1 MCDDGLGAF
10 LQALPQRDLAR
21 GQNVADVGAQ
31 RGLAAEP
38 LPDPLVALALA
49 HVAGDAL
56 YADRAPVFINQSRVD
71 FDGQAA
77 AVFAN
82 DLDLVRGSVGII
94 GHHVGDRLTN
104 QLQVLRSYDLTDVHL
119 HHVLTLVVHE
129 PLGLQIERS
138 EPAFEITGVDH
149 VVGVIEQLL
158 IARFGGAAR
167 GLGALA
173 FGDVANDPGKDAF
186 AVRGVLAV
194 SDFNRDF
201 LSPLAQPLQFDA
213 RPGCAFLALLS
224 APPRDF
230 AQAAQEVRHEPR
242 QFSPNY
248 LSGFVTED
256 LLYRRIDEE
265 NAAVLACG
273 EDDIRGR
280 LGDPAVTILDFAQ
293 GAHDPPPLADLADDA
308 HHQDSVFGL
317 YPPSGDLR
325 LKLPSGAVDQNG
337 FELFARAEVS
347 SVSIGAGL
355 ILCVAA
361 HDGDGLRPP
370 RRQSIHALAEKLVAP
385 VAEQLFGL
393 RVDQRDPSLLICHD
407 DRVGRELHHLLKPR
421 PRRDQV
427 VDQAAVLAHVARDG
441 KHARD
446 LVLFVVHQSERK
458 ADRNRLAVHRAD
470 LDFEVG
476 QTAGR
481 GNLHQLPRRGRY
493 RVRTADD
500 GQGAAEDRAF
510 QTPEQRCG
518 RRIGPG
524 HPARTIGQKHRLGHR
539 RNDLLEE
546 VSRLGYLSRAA
557 LKLELCVG
565 QLGVGA
571 LQVGEHVRPGGFA
584 QPPDAVFAVVRL
596 GVLGYPTRQTHVYYL
611 QNTRTVSLY
620 IFMCIHVFMI
630 HDAFLFHRLRVE
642 AAHYAQN
649 INAGEIFLARAFFE
663 QRGVYH
669 RGFINSRKIAGVA
682 RRPHPFGGGA
692 DLIIGDLGF
701 IYHQVMRDHPAPALP
716 KPCADYFLGVEKS
729 DRHPQLAPADIIERF
744 QQVGVC
750 DHRRVGHLIGPGAV
764 ALQGVRLFGDH
775 PSQGRG
781 GPLPLGQVDF
791 QAAARRPD
799 EFAIKRAAES
809 VDPQPGER
817 PGLHRLAIP
826 TRRRVPGI
834 PLLPVARGRLGQG
847 LFVPGVPGR
856 DRAVQRIGLDLTAL
870 PLPVIGVIDEFLDPD
885 VDVREPAGSRLAVD
899 DHARRRHPARAP
911 FVDVEII
918 RVVTPGVLPQPG
930 ADQIDRRRAHAGVT
944 RLGLVK
950 EIDQVVPDAGEFLR
964 VIEQRVD
971 PAQNLIE
978 QLPVGF
984 DGDSRRDDRRR
995 VGMFAEDQRR
1005 NLAPKTGHLQRFEIE
1020 VAAHR
1025 IHPAHQ
1031 VGDRLQ
1037 PVLFQAG
1044 GRRLLRPGPQRQTGA
1059 PDRGFRVIG
1068 AGVDEQVIDKL
1079 VNHLSA
1085 ARQVPRD
1092 DGQRRRRRSSGHLH
1106 RHRRSYRM
1114 RAARR
1119 AADAARDVNGVGRP
1133 PVSQNR
1139 FAGAGLPG
1147 EFPALDVRVERPPV
1161 GEIDFGAQHKTP
1173 TDPRHRLDLESPD
1186 PEIAREFLQHA
1197 LAVERP
1203 STPPVRG
1210 AVERRLRLPLAQ
1222 RGATIHIRINRKI
1235 FENH

>member
-224 APPRDF
+224 PPPRDF

-325 LKLPSGAVDQNG
+325 LKLPPGAVDQNG
-337 FELFARAEVS
+337 FELFAHAEVPP
-347 SVSIGAGL
+347 VRIGAGL
-355 ILCVAA
+355 ILRIAA

-370 RRQSIHALAEKLVAP
+370 RRQSVHALAEKLVAP

-393 RVDQRDPSLLICHD
+393 RVDQRDPALLIGHD
-407 DRVGRELHHLLKPR
+407 DRVWRELHQLLKPR

-427 VDQAAVLAHVARDG
+427 VDQAAVFAHVARDG
-441 KHARD
+441 QHARD

-458 ADRNRLAVHRAD
+458 ADWNRLAVHRAD

-476 QTAGR
+476 QTARR

-493 RVRTADD
+493 RVRTTDD

-510 QTPEQRCG
+510 QTPEQRG
-518 RRIGPG
+518 GGRIGAG
-524 HPARTIGQKHRLGHR
+524 HPARTISQKYRLGHR

-557 LKLELCVG
+557 LKLELRVG
-565 QLGVGA
+565 QLRVGA
-571 LQVGEHVRPGGFA
+571 LPVSEHVRPGGFP

-611 QNTRTVSLY
+611 QKTMAVAL
-620 IFMCIHVFMI
+620 
-630 HDAFLFHRLRVE
+630 LRIE

-649 INAGEIFLARAFFE
+649 IHAGEIFLARALFE
-663 QRGVYH
+663 QRCVHH
-669 RGFINSRKIAGVA
+669 RGFINTRKIAGVA
-682 RRPHPFGGGA
+682 RRPHPFGGRA

-701 IYHQVMRDHPAPALP
+701 IYHQVMRNHSAPALP
-716 KPCADYFLGVEKS
+716 KSGADLFLGVQKS
-729 DRHPQLAPADIIERF
+729 DRHPQLAPADVIERL
-744 QQVGVC
+744 QQVGVR

-764 ALQGVRLFGDH
+764 ALQGVRLFGDQ
-775 PSQGRG
+775 PSQSRG

-791 QAAARRPD
+791 QTAARRLD
-799 EFAIKRAAES
+799 EFTITRAAKS
-809 VDPQPGER
+809 VDPQPGEG

-834 PLLPVARGRLGQG
+834 PLLPIARGRLGQG

-856 DRAVQRIGLDLTAL
+856 DRAVQRICLDLTAL
-870 PLPVIGVIDEFLDPD
+870 PLPVIGVIDEFLDAD
-885 VDVREPAGSRLAVD
+885 VDVREPAGSRLAID

-918 RVVTPGVLPQPG
+918 RVVTLGIVPQSG
-930 ADQIDRRRAHAGVT
+930 AAQVDRRRADAGVT

-1005 NLAPKTGHLQRFEIE
+1005 NLAPQTGHLQRFEIE

-1025 IHPAHQ
+1025 VHPAHQ

-1037 PVLFQAG
+1037 PVLFHAG
-1044 GRRLLRPGPQRQTGA
+1044 GRRLLRPGPQRETGA
-1059 PDRGFRVIG
+1059 TDRAFRVIG
-1068 AGVDEQVIDKL
+1068 AGEDEQVIDKF
-1079 VNHLSA
+1079 VNHLAA

-1092 DGQRRRRRSSGHLH
+1092 DGQRRRRRSGGHLH

-1133 PVSQNR
+1133 PVSQDR
-1139 FAGAGLPG
+1139 FAGARLPG
-1147 EFPALDVRVERPPV
+1147 EFPALDVRVERPTV
-1161 GEIDFGAQHKTP
+1161 GEIDFGAQHETP
-1173 TDPRHRLDLESPD
+1173 ADPRHRLDLESPD
-1186 PEIAREFLQHA
+1186 PEIAGEFLQHA

-1210 AVERRLRLPLAQ
+1210 AVERRLRLTVAQ
-1222 RGATIHIRINRKI
+1222 RSATIHIRINMKI
-1235 FENH
+1235 FDNH

>member
-94 GHHVGDRLTN
+94 GHHVGDRLAN

-119 HHVLTLVVHE
+119 QDVLTLVVHE
-129 PLGLQIERS
+129 PLGLQIERR
-138 EPAFEITGVDH
+138 EPAFEVTGVDH

-158 IARFGGAAR
+158 VARFGGAAR
-167 GLGALA
+167 DLGALA
-173 FGDVANDPGKDAF
+173 FGDVTNDPGKDAF

-194 SDFNRDF
+194 SDFDREF
-201 LSPLAQPLQFDA
+201 LPPLAQPLQFDA
-213 RPGCAFLALLS
+213 RPGSAFLALLS

-230 AQAAQEVRHEPR
+230 AQAAHEVRHEPR
-242 QFSPNY
+242 QFSPDH

-265 NAAVLACG
+265 DAAVLACG

-325 LKLPSGAVDQNG
+325 LKLPPGAIDQNG
-337 FELFARAEVS
+337 FELFARAEVP
-347 SVSIGAGL
+347 SVRIGAGL
-355 ILCVAA
+355 ILRIAA

-370 RRQSIHALAEKLVAP
+370 RRQSVHALAQKLVAP

-393 RVDQRDPSLLICHD
+393 RVDQRDPALLIGHD

-427 VDQAAVLAHVARDG
+427 VDQAAVFAHVARDG
-441 KHARD
+441 QHARD

-510 QTPEQRCG
+510 QTPEQRGG

-524 HPARTIGQKHRLGHR
+524 HPPRTIGQKYRLGHR

-557 LKLELCVG
+557 LKLELRVG

-596 GVLGYPTRQTHVYYL
+596 GVLRYPTRQTHFYYL
-611 QNTRTVSLY
+611 QNTRTV
-620 IFMCIHVFMI
+620 
-630 HDAFLFHRLRVE
+630 ALFIINCSFSFHLLRIE

-649 INAGEIFLARAFFE
+649 IHAGEIFLARAFFQ
-663 QRGVYH
+663 QRGVHH
-669 RGFINSRKIAGVA
+669 RGFINTRKIAGVA
-682 RRPHPFGGGA
+682 RRPHPFGWGA

-701 IYHQVMRDHPAPALP
+701 IYHQVMRDHSAPALP
-716 KPCADYFLGVEKS
+716 KSGADLFLGEEKS
-729 DRHPQLAPADIIERF
+729 DRHPRLAPADVIERL

-764 ALQGVRLFGDH
+764 ALQGVRFFWDQ

-799 EFAIKRAAES
+799 EFTITRAA
-809 VDPQPGER
+809 
-817 PGLHRLAIP
+817 
-826 TRRRVPGI
+826 
-834 PLLPVARGRLGQG
+834 
-847 LFVPGVPGR
+847 
-856 DRAVQRIGLDLTAL
+856 
-870 PLPVIGVIDEFLDPD
+870 
-885 VDVREPAGSRLAVD
+885 
-899 DHARRRHPARAP
+899 
-911 FVDVEII
+911 
-918 RVVTPGVLPQPG
+918 
-930 ADQIDRRRAHAGVT
+930 
-944 RLGLVK
+944 
-950 EIDQVVPDAGEFLR
+950 
-964 VIEQRVD
+964 
-971 PAQNLIE
+971 
-978 QLPVGF
+978 
-984 DGDSRRDDRRR
+984 
-995 VGMFAEDQRR
+995 
-1005 NLAPKTGHLQRFEIE
+1005 
-1020 VAAHR
+1020 
-1025 IHPAHQ
+1025 
-1031 VGDRLQ
+1031 
-1037 PVLFQAG
+1037 
-1044 GRRLLRPGPQRQTGA
+1044 
-1059 PDRGFRVIG
+1059 
-1068 AGVDEQVIDKL
+1068 
-1079 VNHLSA
+1079 
-1085 ARQVPRD
+1085 
-1092 DGQRRRRRSSGHLH
+1092 
-1106 RHRRSYRM
+1106 
-1114 RAARR
+1114 
-1119 AADAARDVNGVGRP
+1119 
-1133 PVSQNR
+1133 
-1139 FAGAGLPG
+1139 
-1147 EFPALDVRVERPPV
+1147 
-1161 GEIDFGAQHKTP
+1161 
-1173 TDPRHRLDLESPD
+1173 
-1186 PEIAREFLQHA
+1186 
-1197 LAVERP
+1197 
-1203 STPPVRG
+1203 
-1210 AVERRLRLPLAQ
+1210 
-1222 RGATIHIRINRKI
+1222 
-1235 FENH
+1235 